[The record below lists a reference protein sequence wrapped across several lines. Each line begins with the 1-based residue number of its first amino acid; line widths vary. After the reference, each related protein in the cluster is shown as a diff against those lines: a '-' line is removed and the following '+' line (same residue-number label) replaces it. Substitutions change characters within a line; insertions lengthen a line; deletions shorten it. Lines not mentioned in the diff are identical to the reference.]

1 MRDLNSAASAALGVV
16 LIEAHAIN
24 SKGEIIAMGR
34 RIHEADKNSSMTS
47 GATQYCAPAPPSI
60 YLLTPETAR

>member
-24 SKGEIIAMGR
+24 SKGEIIATGR
-34 RIHEADKNSSMTS
+34 STHEQRHDFWRDTILCAGSS
-47 GATQYCAPAPPSI
+47 I
-60 YLLTPETAR
+60 DLLTDT